1 MFLVNVIL
9 LQGSVRLYKI
19 LSGLEKKAA
28 GSCSPLQSHVA
39 NFQTATISR
48 SLYDSSSLFYDYFK
62 GFYQNRLKK
71 WSKDK
76 LDLNIRSLIFAF
88 EENKMKLKFNNPPCQ
103 QYRCVCQQ
111 WQKHLLKQVKIW
123 TYVISFRDIN
133 KRGCIQTEYSVRHED
148 RVLQN

>member
-1 MFLVNVIL
+1 VSDYTKFFQAWRRRQQAAVHPCRATLPTSRRPQYQGVCTIAQVYFIIIL
-9 LQGSVRLYKI
+9 
-19 LSGLEKKAA
+19 
-28 GSCSPLQSHVA
+28 
-39 NFQTATISR
+39 
-48 SLYDSSSLFYDYFK
+48 K

-148 RVLQN
+148 SVLQN